1 MVSVGSPCPNLGQ
14 VAAEYQTLTGY
25 SPTPDQRT
33 GRYGDWVKRK
43 IKAELIQYGG
53 RLRAHL
59 RPTEE
64 LHCYF
69 VADLD
74 DDTLSAIRLAY
85 PTATVTVE
93 DIYDIAPEAAS
104 KGVQTERGIFE
115 AMMSMLQSGVNPT
128 IDLVASALGK
138 AKSTITFTLKT
149 RLDIGFRA
157 VKKSL
162 VLLLEA
168 INNKTKLSDLPE
180 DAIFIAKEYLPCV
193 VQDLESGQ
201 ITPADVIFEMITTAK
216 AFGERQFR
224 HILAATPIT
233 TLCKLLGA
241 VLRFVPQKLL
251 SELIPISPLFPPH
264 SL

>member
-1 MVSVGSPCPNLGQ
+1 MSRERGRGKQRRDGKQDKYTIAVNAIAQRHPGQNIGVIDHKSAIDSYQDLGHKLGYWHKDTRGSNQFLNTQVMVSVGSPRLNLGQ

-104 KGVQTERGIFE
+104 KGYKP
-115 AMMSMLQSGVNPT
+115 SG
-128 IDLVASALGK
+128 G
-138 AKSTITFTLKT
+138 FLK
-149 RLDIGFRA
+149 
-157 VKKSL
+157 
-162 VLLLEA
+162 
-168 INNKTKLSDLPE
+168 
-180 DAIFIAKEYLPCV
+180 
-193 VQDLESGQ
+193 Q
-201 ITPADVIFEMITTAK
+201 
-216 AFGERQFR
+216 
-224 HILAATPIT
+224 
-233 TLCKLLGA
+233 
-241 VLRFVPQKLL
+241 
-251 SELIPISPLFPPH
+251 
-264 SL
+264 

>member
-1 MVSVGSPCPNLGQ
+1 MVSVGHPCPNLGQ
-14 VAAEYQTLTGY
+14 VAAEYQALTGY
-25 SPTPDQRT
+25 SLEPDQRT

-74 DDTLSAIRLAY
+74 DDTLSALRLAY
-85 PTATVTVE
+85 PTATVITE
-93 DIYDIAPEAAS
+93 DVYDIAPEAAS
-104 KGVQTERGIFE
+104 KGVQTERGIIE
-115 AMMSMLQSGVNPT
+115 ALWSSVKSGAVATIDTIADGLGITKSGVSHT
-128 IDLVASALGK
+128 LTHRLG
-138 AKSTITFTLKT
+138 
-149 RLDIGFRA
+149 IGFKV

-168 INNKTKLSDLPE
+168 INNKTQLSELDSDSLY
-180 DAIFIAKEYLPCV
+180 IANEYLPNV
-193 VQDLESGQ
+193 IADFEQGG
-201 ITPADVIFEMITTAK
+201 TTAADVVVEIITTAK
-216 AFGERQFR
+216 AFGEKQFR
-224 HILAATPIT
+224 HILAETPIQ

-241 VLRFVPQKLL
+241 VLRFTPQKIL
-251 SELIPISPLFPPH
+251 SELIPIPIPISVH
-264 SL
+264 T